1 MRSAHRSSVSGDPR
15 HRRLRRGRVRCA
27 AQVRH
32 DHALPGRLRE
42 RAGRL
47 PRPSSLGRADRDG
60 RELRARTA
68 RGRGVVVRGER
79 LPLVVRRHLQ
89 PDATLER
96 DRAQLGTTKFVRRV
110 EALRKQLEVE
120 PLGSDFPQ
128 SYARVRAH
136 LESAGLKIGDR
147 DTIIAAHALAVRA
160 TLVTRN
166 IREFARVPGLV
177 VENWQAD

>member
-1 MRSAHRSSVSGDPR
+1 MIFLPDTNAFSAY
-15 HRRLRRGRVRCA
+15 L
-27 AQVRH
+27 
-32 DHALPGRLRE
+32 
-42 RAGRL
+42 AGRS
-47 PRPSSLGRADRDG
+47 PSFVARMQTEFAAGSLRLSVMVMA
-60 RELRARTA
+60 ELEFGAEKA
-68 RGRGVVVRGER
+68 
-79 LPLVVRRHLQ
+79 
-89 PDATLER
+89 
-96 DRAQLGTTKFVRRV
+96 RAQLGTTKFVRRV